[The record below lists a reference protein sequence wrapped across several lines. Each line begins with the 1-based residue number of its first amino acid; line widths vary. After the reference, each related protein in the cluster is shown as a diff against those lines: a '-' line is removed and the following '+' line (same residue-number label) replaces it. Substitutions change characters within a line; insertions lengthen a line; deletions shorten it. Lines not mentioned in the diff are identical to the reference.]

1 MHRTPV
7 ESSALRSVGYEKRV
21 LEIEYVQGQVY
32 DYLDVPRPVYD
43 ALMTAQSK
51 GRYVN
56 AQVKTHYRY
65 HRVTDAP

>member
-1 MHRTPV
+1 M

-65 HRVTDAP
+65 QRITNDP